1 MGSNAQRFASLVC
14 ELRSLLDD
22 YFKVTKDNEADPL
35 TYYAIFNLYLS
46 IQILDQYA
54 VHDSVA
60 IEFLKSLSER
70 HKEVIEKIQK
80 H

>member
-1 MGSNAQRFASLVC
+1 MVDKVVVFLPPSWHLVGY
-14 ELRSLLDD
+14 EP
-22 YFKVTKDNEADPL
+22 V
-35 TYYAIFNLYLS
+35 YAIFNVYLS